1 MSWGWPAVITVD
13 TSGNSTATSVG
24 TDLAKLLTDFSA
36 DPKKTMGKIKKQ
48 NYVYRGEVSKQED
61 LAPVSKYIMNDD
73 VVALFV
79 ALYTG
84 YDKEELLSDDNLLES
99 FFDSAEAGKDLLEFE
114 TFDTVVVVIV
124 VFMHR
129 TRSA

>member
-1 MSWGWPAVITVD
+1 MD
-13 TSGNSTATSVG
+13 
-24 TDLAKLLTDFSA
+24 
-36 DPKKTMGKIKKQ
+36 
-48 NYVYRGEVSKQED
+48 
-61 LAPVSKYIMNDD
+61 DD

-114 TFDTVVVVIV
+114 TFDTVE
-124 VFMHR
+124 
-129 TRSA
+129 

>member
-13 TSGNSTATSVG
+13 TSGNSTAASVG

-48 NYVYRGEVSKQED
+48 NYVYRGEVSKQDD

-84 YDKEELLSDDNLLES
+84 YDKEELLSDDNLFES
-99 FFDSAEAGKDLLEFE
+99 FFDSAETGKDLLEFE
-114 TFDTVVVVIV
+114 TFDTVE
-124 VFMHR
+124 
-129 TRSA
+129 